1 MIPSEAWR
9 LSALPV
15 AVLAAACLQEP
26 PESSRGRQKS
36 VSPER
41 PPEKDGTQVQTLLS
55 STKEP
60 VALGQLPAGR
70 TLSGRAAL
78 GQVKTWENRND

>member
-1 MIPSEAWR
+1 MILSEAWR

-41 PPEKDGTQVQTLLS
+41 PPEKEGTQVQTLLS
-55 STKEP
+55 CTKDP
-60 VALGQLPAGR
+60 VAGFAPG
-70 TLSGRAAL
+70 AAVGGHGAL
-78 GQVKTWENRND
+78 MGWV